1 MASAASAQ
9 RTSTAN
15 SLLRGEMS
23 AVETYEQALSRFDAT
38 NGANEVQRILS
49 EHRDSVQ
56 RLKALIRDE
65 GGEPSEGSG
74 AWGYWAN
81 MVTGLA
87 KLVGTGPTLQ
97 SLYQGEDHGK
107 NSYESALKDE
117 TVPQE
122 VKDEIRTR
130 LLPRQLEHLG
140 SLTTL
145 INKK

>member
-1 MASAASAQ
+1 MATSET

-23 AVETYEQALSRFDAT
+23 AVETYEQSLSRFDAT

-65 GGEPSEGSG
+65 GGEPSTGSG

-81 MVTGLA
+81 TVAGVA
-87 KLVGTGPTLQ
+87 KLVGPGAALQ
-97 SLYQGEDHGK
+97 ALYQGEDHGK
-107 NSYESALKDE
+107 NDYEAALKDD

-122 VKDEIRTR
+122 VKDEVRVR
-130 LLPRQLEHLG
+130 LLPRQLEHLR
-140 SLTTL
+140 SVQAL
-145 INKK
+145 IKKQ